1 MLRVLTEKGLDAKIE
16 EGTGIVKVKG
26 VFNLT
31 DVVTAASKQG
41 VNIARVN
48 TRDTDLET
56 YFINLVG
63 GHGNA

>member
-1 MLRVLTEKGLDAKIE
+1 ME
-16 EGTGIVKVKG
+16 EGTGIIKVKG

-41 VNIARVN
+41 VNIARVS

-63 GHGNA
+63 GHGNV

>member
-1 MLRVLTEKGLDAKIE
+1 MLKDKGLEVRIDPQ
-16 EGTGIVKVKG
+16 TGVVKAKG

-31 DVVTAASKQG
+31 QVVKEADQQG
-41 VNIARVN
+41 INIARVN

-63 GHGNA
+63 GHGNG